1 MRKTLLFLLLLCT
14 KLTFAQLNDNFSDGD
29 FTNNPTW
36 GGSTTS
42 FQILDGWL
50 KSNGPQA
57 ASTLYLTTP
66 NTLAT
71 KAVWEFNMSLNFDP
85 STTNY
90 PRIYLVSNKSDIVT
104 TTGLQGYYLQLGSST
119 SAENFSLVRQNG
131 ATVTTVLALPD
142 KSRPS
147 ASTVNVRVK
156 VERDLNGRWDIY
168 TDFTGGNNFTH
179 DGFVID
185 NTYTTSTHFGVYC
198 RYATTSRFD
207 GFRFTDFKIYEL
219 IDNTPPA
226 VLSVKSLSDK
236 SFEVVFDEPVD
247 QASALLA
254 SNYILSNNV
263 GSPVLVENGGTASSV
278 KITYANDIE
287 SGNYTLSVANIADV
301 RGNIAST
308 PRTKSF
314 LHIKSYTAKKGDVVI
329 NEIMAAPIASA
340 PALNK
345 EYIELWNTTDKYII
359 ITGWKYKDASTSI
372 ATFAADTLA
381 PKEYRIVCATADVAA
396 FKVYGKTLGISPWPT
411 LNNDKDDLSLMLP
424 DGSTIID
431 AVSYVDT
438 WYQDN
443 AKKTGYALE
452 LINPNSPCGGAFNWT
467 ASTGTNNGTP
477 GAQNSVYNPQH
488 IDNVAPKLLS
498 VTILSTTSVQVDFS
512 KSINVGMLTDV
523 NNYFINNG
531 IGKPSA
537 IQLNGTSE
545 SSVILTLTNAIVPN
559 TESLLTV
566 TNLANCAG
574 IPIDPTANTATILI
588 TGAIN
593 ANDILISEILFN
605 PKTGGFDFVELYNPT
620 NRILDL
626 KDLTLS
632 NPTATGTT
640 GPSKRTITTTSVF
653 IRPKTYWVLTASPEV
668 VKQHYQVEYP
678 NQMVQIA
685 SMPAYNN
692 DKGTVAIWKG
702 DDVIDQVAYTEKMHH
717 PLLKE
722 VKGVSLERVSFTKSG
737 NEPGNL
743 QSAAASVGFATPTD
757 VNSQQEDTS
766 VKNSVT
772 LANKTFSPDNDGFED
787 QLNIDYRFKENGN
800 LATINI
806 YTDKGVL
813 VRKLVRNITFSTQG
827 TVTWD
832 GLNDGGQLC
841 KVGLYVVKVDIF
853 NVNGT
858 SDSFKQTCV
867 LASKLN

>member
-254 SNYILSNNV
+254 SNYSLSSNV
-263 GSPVLVENGGTASSV
+263 GSPILVENGGTASSV

-340 PALNK
+340 PVLNK

-488 IDNVAPKLLS
+488 IDHVAPKLLS

-653 IRPKTYWVLTASPEV
+653 IRPNTYWVLTASPEI
-668 VKQHYQVEYP
+668 VKQHYQVKYP

-806 YTDKGVL
+806 YTDKGIL

-841 KVGLYVVKVDIF
+841 KVGLYVIKVDIF